1 MRNRRKITKLLALV
15 LSLLMLFTMIPLSVS
30 AEDKTILQVAQTDDN
45 VNYYLTGPVTVTA
58 TVTEEFTGTLN
69 GNGYT
74 VTTSVPLFK
83 TVSGAT
89 VENLTIDGEVTGYA
103 ALASLVTG
111 TNKTTF
117 KNVTNN
123 ASVTNA
129 QNLTS
134 GAWTGISSNYIT
146 AAGLTSFVYNTSADF
161 INCTNTGNI
170 ETAEGSTSTPA
181 GGIIGYASG
190 STLTIENCINTG
202 NISSGTNI
210 AAGIVGMLN
219 GTDTT
224 IAQCTNRGEIE
235 SAKYAAG
242 IVGYMKAASKV
253 SITSC
258 GNEAKIE
265 GTESLGGIVAY
276 SLQTA
281 VELSIYYCYNTGDIL
296 GDTTCVAGIVGRMAY
311 SATKVEGC
319 YNNGNITGT
328 QIGQLYWGTTSDTD
342 IGNNYYNSDISV
354 DAYYSYTEKGGTIN
368 ATSFKSNELA
378 SGKLAFDMNAAIGKT
393 VYYQNIN
400 DGGAT
405 NDNYPVTD
413 ANHGYVFKNGEK
425 LYSLSFYT
433 LKTASV
439 RLNKDGVSGLRF
451 STAVNKADYAVL
463 TKAEISLD
471 FGTLIT
477 PNDYLTDPAKAN
489 NVFTADALNEGNYL
503 DVNSTVTG
511 TDVFNS
517 DLKGADMEHD
527 KYYYFCGSITDIKEA
542 NYDWDYSAIGYVT
555 INDDIVYSGQYA
567 TRSIAYVANAAYYD
581 RSDTPNDTYKY
592 AIPANS
598 EYAIGEVASYSPYNP
613 DAKDGAESELK
624 TIRGYL
630 LQD

>member
-1 MRNRRKITKLLALV
+1 GYAKDASPLTVVSCGNTK
-15 LSLLMLFTMIPLSVS
+15 
-30 AEDKTILQVAQTDDN
+30 N
-45 VNYYLTGPVTVTA
+45 VTA
-58 TVTEEFTGTLN
+58 TG
-69 GNGYT
+69 
-74 VTTSVPLFK
+74 
-83 TVSGAT
+83 
-89 VENLTIDGEVTGYA
+89 
-103 ALASLVTG
+103 
-111 TNKTTF
+111 
-117 KNVTNN
+117 
-123 ASVTNA
+123 
-129 QNLTS
+129 
-134 GAWTGISSNYIT
+134 
-146 AAGLTSFVYNTSADF
+146 
-161 INCTNTGNI
+161 
-170 ETAEGSTSTPA
+170 TPA
-181 GGIIGYASG
+181 SSGSYVAGIIGFSEQYISA
-190 STLTIENCINTG
+190 LT
-202 NISSGTNI
+202 
-210 AAGIVGMLN
+210 V
-219 GTDTT
+219 
-224 IAQCTNRGEIE
+224 
-235 SAKYAAG
+235 K
-242 IVGYMKAASKV
+242 
-253 SITSC
+253 
-258 GNEAKIE
+258 
-265 GTESLGGIVAY
+265 
-276 SLQTA
+276 
-281 VELSIYYCYNTGDIL
+281 YCYNTGNITSAP
-296 GDTTCVAGIVGRMAY
+296 GKCAAGIVGRMNFL
-311 SATKVEGC
+311 SASTDGVQSIADGC
-319 YNNGNITGT
+319 YNSGTITGT
-328 QIGQLYWGTTSDTD
+328 ALHTAQIFWSTTAANKRVIGTNFYLADSDDSLVAYTANGTTYNAIDNTD
-342 IGNNYYNSDISV
+342 KSKPFTTAELQSGALAKMIN
-354 DAYYSYTEKGGTIN
+354 DA
-368 ATSFKSNELA
+368 
-378 SGKLAFDMNAAIGKT
+378 MGKT

-400 DGGAT
+400 EDGAT
-405 NDNYPVTD
+405 KDAYPVTD
-413 ANHGYVFKNGEK
+413 PTHGYVFENGGK

-598 EYAIGEVASYSPYNP
+598 EYAISEVASYSPYNP